1 MPFVICAKRIELSN
15 SGHLAGRP
23 GGARC
28 PTARTRSAGGN
39 MHSKFPFIGAIGAL
53 VLAAAMCAFCP
64 RAALGEQAEA
74 GNQASCDRACLDGMV
89 DQFLDALA
97 ANDPSRLPVTKTVK
111 YTEDGQRLNLGDGLW
126 NTATGKGTY
135 KFYMEDVAAGEVG
148 FFGTMREA
156 GQPIILALR
165 FKIEDHKVAEIE
177 TIVVR
182 NVEQAQNLEKR
193 GHTDPLFTE
202 TLPASDRLSRGEL
215 VRIANMYFSGMQLND
230 GKGDYPFSDDCDR
243 VENGEEATNNK
254 TAGTGGNVL
263 RSQGNSVDNSRRA
276 EQTYSASWGCKEQ
289 FQSGLLH
296 FVTRI
301 RDRRFVVV
309 DSERGVALAF
319 CFFDHAAGKTRTF
332 KLPDGRTI
340 TAGPVT
346 PWTWEIAEVFR
357 VEHRKIRRIE
367 AVYHRGPYGMNSGWS
382 SWQDTMSTR
391 ARWTQVAAGK

>member
-1 MPFVICAKRIELSN
+1 MQ
-15 SGHLAGRP
+15 
-23 GGARC
+23 
-28 PTARTRSAGGN
+28 
-39 MHSKFPFIGAIGAL
+39 SKLLPMAAVAAII
-53 VLAAAMCAFCP
+53 LAAALCAFCP
-64 RAALGEQAEA
+64 QAALAGQTEA
-74 GNQASCDRACLDGMV
+74 ANEASCDRTCLDGMV

-97 ANDPSRLPVTKTVK
+97 VNDPLRLPVTKMVK

-135 KFYMEDVAAGEVG
+135 KFYMEDVTAGEVG

-165 FKIEDHKVAEIE
+165 LKVEDHKVAEIE

-182 NVEQAQNLEKR
+182 NVQQAENLEKR
-193 GHTDPLFTE
+193 GHPDPLFTE
-202 TLPASDRLSRGEL
+202 TLPSSDRLSRGEL

-254 TAGTGGNVL
+254 TAHTGNAVS
-263 RSQGNSVDNSRRA
+263 SQGNSVDNSRHSDL
-276 EQTYSASWGCKEQ
+276 TYSATWGCKEQ

-301 RDRRFVVV
+301 RDRRWVVV
-309 DSERGVALAF
+309 DPERGVALAF

-332 KLPDGRTI
+332 KLPDGRTV
-340 TAGPVT
+340 TSGPVT

-357 VEHRKIRRIE
+357 VEHRKITRIE
-367 AVYHRGPYGMNSGWS
+367 AVYHRCPYGMNSGWS
-382 SWQDTMSTR
+382 SWQDSMSTR
-391 ARWTQVAAGK
+391 ARLVSTSAAK